1 MRSSDGITVLGAP
14 VGWREFVREKVVAKI
29 EKVRQVTELLPHLR
43 EPHLEFVLLRSCLSL
58 PKVMFLLRALD
69 TTEHRD
75 LLGTF
80 DSITRGAL
88 SRILGSPVT
97 DDQWA
102 QAKLPVAM
110 GGLGLRAAGD
120 HASVAHATSLLSSH
134 SMILKLLKRSEEDNL
149 PNLPQL
155 LLDDISARQGEDV
168 ATESLIGVSQ
178 KAASVKV
185 DLVNKSLLLNHLQE
199 GNVRDLARLS
209 SLGLKYAGSW
219 LSVVPS
225 TALGLHLRPAE
236 FVPMV
241 RYRLGINVYSSEG
254 NCPACGNQSDKRG
267 IMRLPV

>member
-1 MRSSDGITVLGAP
+1 MQK
-14 VGWREFVREKVVAKI
+14 KVVEKI
-29 EKVRQVTELLPHLR
+29 EKVLQVTELLPHLR

-120 HASVAHATSLLSSH
+120 HASVAHATFF
-134 SMILKLLKRSEEDNL
+134 
-149 PNLPQL
+149 
-155 LLDDISARQGEDV
+155 
-168 ATESLIGVSQ
+168 
-178 KAASVKV
+178 
-185 DLVNKSLLLNHLQE
+185 
-199 GNVRDLARLS
+199 LARDFHC
-209 SLGLKYAGSW
+209 
-219 LSVVPS
+219 SVC
-225 TALGLHLRPAE
+225 T
-236 FVPMV
+236 
-241 RYRLGINVYSSEG
+241 
-254 NCPACGNQSDKRG
+254 
-267 IMRLPV
+267 